1 MAAERAMACEATGL
15 VNSKNTSIID
25 ILKENKSK
33 PSFRIKPTSNA
44 MAPAVSHFELVCNRV

>member
-1 MAAERAMACEATGL
+1 MAAERAIAWVATGL

-25 ILKENKSK
+25 ILKENESK
-33 PSFRIKPTSNA
+33 PSFNIKPTSNV